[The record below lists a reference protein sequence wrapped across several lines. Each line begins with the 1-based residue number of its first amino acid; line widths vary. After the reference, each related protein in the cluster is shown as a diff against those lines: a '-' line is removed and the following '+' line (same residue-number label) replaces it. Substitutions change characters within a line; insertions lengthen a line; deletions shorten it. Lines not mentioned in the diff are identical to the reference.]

1 MIKLIDEQFFE
12 KIKFWKIHKCLTQF
26 VWEFQI
32 FKFLKELV
40 DSEHILEKV
49 KFWKNYKY
57 FDPFCMGEEI
67 FKFSN
72 FSNCKILGIFQKNV
86 KNICP
91 SLTDKY
97 FLQVKNICPF
107 VRQT

>member
-1 MIKLIDEQFFE
+1 MIKLIDEQFLKNFQVFDP
-12 KIKFWKIHKCLTQF
+12 ICMGISD
-26 VWEFQI
+26 FQI
-32 FKFLKELV
+32 
-40 DSEHILEKV
+40 SQRISR
-49 KFWKNYKY
+49 FWAHSGKSNYKY
-57 FDPFCMGEEI
+57 FDPFCIGEEI

-72 FSNCKILGIFQKNV
+72 FSMNCKILSIFQKSV

-107 VRQT
+107 VCQT

>member
-67 FKFSN
+67 FKF
-72 FSNCKILGIFQKNV
+72 LDE
-86 KNICP
+86 
-91 SLTDKY
+91 L
-97 FLQVKNICPF
+97 
-107 VRQT
+107 

>member
-12 KIKFWKIHKCLTQF
+12 KIKFWKIFKF

-49 KFWKNYKY
+49 ITSILTLFVLGK
-57 FDPFCMGEEI
+57 
-67 FKFSN
+67 KFSN
-72 FSNCKILGIFQKNV
+72 FQISG
-86 KNICP
+86 
-91 SLTDKY
+91 
-97 FLQVKNICPF
+97 
-107 VRQT
+107 